1 MSNQT
6 ISDQDTPDPWM
17 ISHGPNFYLT
27 FTAGDRIEIWRS
39 PNMEDFRSCA
49 RTIAWRPGPADHPWF
64 VDLWAPELHFLDSTW
79 YVYFTGAKPRDGP
92 GMYNADRRT
101 LLLRSRS
108 RDPMEAGA
116 WEFLGRLGGLPDH
129 WNIDATVFRLP
140 QTGRLYCCYS
150 GWPAGDFSDR
160 QQDLFLAEMDGPEAA
175 KPDTVVCISRA
186 ELAWERADQGTH
198 GVNEGPAFVS
208 VGMRASAAGSGAG
221 SAAGSGS
228 VSGEEETTLFQG
240 IVYSA
245 NGSWTSDY
253 RLGILQLVDG
263 AHPLRQS
270 SWRKRPTPL
279 LVSDRQHGGPFGPGH
294 ASFIPSS
301 PSDGRRRRVYCI
313 YHATEHFDQG
323 WANRKARVLSFSGE
337 HFHPQAPTMCC
348 ALALSGQWSGGAA
361 ISNVSSPS
369 SASSAPAPAPAPAPA
384 VAANGAHQAQQI
396 QNQRAH
402 GPRKSIVDR
411 IGDKILQ
418 KLREFA

>member
-39 PNMEDFRSCA
+39 PNMENFRSCA
-49 RTIAWRPGPADHPWF
+49 RTVAWRPGPPEHPWF
-64 VDLWAPELHFLDSTW
+64 VDLWAPELHHLNSTW
-79 YVYFTGAKPRDGP
+79 YVYFTGAKPRNGP
-92 GMYNADRRT
+92 GTYNADRRT
-101 LLLRSRS
+101 LILRSRS
-108 RDPMEAGA
+108 HDPMEAGA
-116 WEFLGRLGGLPDH
+116 WEFLGQLRGLPDH
-129 WNIDATVFRLP
+129 WNIDLTVFHLP
-140 QTGRLYCCYS
+140 HTGRLYCCYS
-150 GWPAGDFSDR
+150 GWPMGDFSDR

-175 KPDTVVCISRA
+175 KHETVVCISRA
-186 ELAWERADQGTH
+186 ELPWERADQDTH
-198 GVNEGPAFVS
+198 GINEGPAFVGVS
-208 VGMRASAAGSGAG
+208 VPPSAGSGPT
-221 SAAGSGS
+221 
-228 VSGEEETTLFQG
+228 VFQG

-253 RLGILQLVDG
+253 RLGILQLIDS
-263 AHPLRQS
+263 ADPLKQS

-294 ASFIPSS
+294 ASFISS
-301 PSDGRRRRVYCI
+301 PHGDGRVYCI

-323 WANRKARVLSFSGE
+323 WANRKARVLCFDAQ

-348 ALALSGQWSGGAA
+348 ALALTGQWSGGAA
-361 ISNVSSPS
+361 ISNFSS
-369 SASSAPAPAPAPAPA
+369 PAPAPAPALYQ
-384 VAANGAHQAQQI
+384 HQQMQSG
-396 QNQRAH
+396 H
-402 GPRKSIVDR
+402 GHGQRKSLIDK

>member
-64 VDLWAPELHFLDSTW
+64 VDLWAPELHFLNSTW

-129 WNIDATVFRLP
+129 WNIDATVFHLP

-208 VGMRASAAGSGAG
+208 VGMSASPSGSARASAEG
-221 SAAGSGS
+221 
-228 VSGEEETTLFQG
+228 SGEETLFQG

-263 AHPLRQS
+263 ADPLKQS
-270 SWRKRPTPL
+270 SWRKRSTPL
-279 LVSDRQHGGPFGPGH
+279 LVSDRHYGGPFGPGH
-294 ASFIPSS
+294 ASFVAS
-301 PSDGRRRRVYCI
+301 PHGDGRRVYCI

-323 WANRKARVLSFSGE
+323 WANRKARVLCFSGE

-348 ALALSGQWSGGAA
+348 ALALSGRWSGGAA

-369 SASSAPAPAPAPAPA
+369 SASASALPALP
-384 VAANGAHQAQQI
+384 ANGAHQDQQI
-396 QNQRAH
+396 QRAH
-402 GPRKSIVDR
+402 GPRKSLVDR